1 MKTRYI
7 ALAALSIAL
16 AAPSAASA
24 VTFCVH
30 SPEGCT
36 GTTQPSLSAALTAA
50 AANGAGRD
58 EIRIGVGLFNDG
70 PAVNAAGSPVDII
83 GAASNKTAITTNSA
97 AAGMTILSIQEPSS
111 TISQLRVHHK
121 TNAPT
126 ATGIALAGDADNV
139 MVTNQGVVGQF
150 DAIRAV
156 GTGATIDESSV
167 SLVYPADLQNRAV
180 FAGAG
185 TEIDIDDS
193 YLEATVGVATLSSQV
208 TLDRTRIDAKQG
220 VVAGG
225 GATID
230 VRDTEIKIPGPM
242 ASNFQGAAL
251 SAAGNGTAT
260 VDADRVT
267 AYSEDGT
274 GYGVWVVP
282 NDGAGNTSTVELH
295 GSILDGFSVALRL
308 SEGGGSSAVA
318 TTDWSAFNLGSVS
331 QTGSPSYTAGAHMT
345 NLASVDPEFRNAPQ
359 GDLRLRHDSPLID
372 AGDPAY
378 QPFLGGLDVALLTRV
393 RDGDGS
399 GGPGVADLGARE
411 YQHRAPVAD
420 AQAEPATVA
429 VGQAATFS
437 ASQSEDVDD
446 DALSFSW
453 SFDDGATS
461 TGELAQHAFATPGQH
476 QATVTVTDVTGLS
489 DTATVTVTVPP
500 DATTPVGPGKATPEI
515 RDLRLTPRKF
525 RAVGNAKP
533 RGKAT
538 AKRPP
543 VGTKIRYR
551 LTAAADVRLTVQRKT
566 VGRRTGGHC
575 RKPIRAN
582 RGGKRCVR
590 WVEAGSFFHR
600 AVPADDVSRR
610 FSGRIGNKAL
620 KPGTYRLGAIAMGPD
635 GTQSKSRQTTFTVVA
650 PPKR

>member
-1 MKTRYI
+1 MRTRY
-7 ALAALSIAL
+7 ATLAALLIAL
-16 AAPSAASA
+16 AAPSGASA

-30 SPEGCT
+30 SPDGCT
-36 GTTQPSLSAALTAA
+36 GTTQPSLSAALSAA
-50 AANGAGRD
+50 AANGGGRD
-58 EIRIGVGLFNDG
+58 EIRVGVGLFNDG
-70 PAVNAAGSPVDII
+70 PAVNAAGSPVDIV
-83 GAASNKTAITTNSA
+83 GVAANKTAITTNSA
-97 AAGMTILSIQEPSS
+97 TPGMTILSIQEPTS
-111 TISQLRVHHK
+111 TISHLRVHHK

-126 ATGIALAGDADNV
+126 AVGIALAGDADDV

-180 FAGAG
+180 FAPTG
-185 TEIDIDDS
+185 TELDIDDS
-193 YLEATVGVATLSSQV
+193 YLEATVGVATASSQV
-208 TLDRTRIDAKQG
+208 SLDRTRIDARQG

-230 VRDTEIKIPGPM
+230 VRDTEIKVPGSMP
-242 ASNFQGAAL
+242 SNFQAAAL
-251 SAAGNGTAT
+251 AAAGSGAAT

-318 TTDWSAFNLGSVS
+318 TTDWSAFSLGSVS

-345 NLASVDPEFRNAPQ
+345 NLASVDPKFRNAPQ
-359 GDLRLRHDSPLID
+359 GDLRLLHDSPLID
-372 AGDPAY
+372 AGDPAF

-399 GGPGVADLGARE
+399 GGPGVVDLGAHE
-411 YQHRAPVAD
+411 YQRRAPVAD
-420 AQAEPATVA
+420 ALAEPATVA

-437 ASQSEDVDD
+437 AAESEDVDD
-446 DALSFSW
+446 DPLSFSW
-453 SFDDGATS
+453 SFDDGAAS

-489 DTATVTVTVPP
+489 HSATVIVTVTADP
-500 DATTPVGPGKATPEI
+500 ATPAGPAATLPEI
-515 RDLRLTPRKF
+515 RDLRVTPRKF
-525 RAVGNAKP
+525 RAAGKA
-533 RGKAT
+533 KAT

-551 LTAAADVRLTVQRKT
+551 LTAAADVQFAVQRKT
-566 VGRRTGGHC
+566 TGRRAGGRC
-575 RKPIRAN
+575 GKPTRAN

-590 WVEAGSFFHR
+590 WVNAGGFRHR
-600 AVPADDVSRR
+600 GVPAGDVSRR
-610 FSGRIGNKAL
+610 FSGRIGRRAL
-620 KPGTYRLGAIAMGPD
+620 KPGRYRLTAIAATAMG
-635 GTQSKSRQTTFTVVA
+635 SKSNPSLTTFVVSR
-650 PPKR
+650 PEH